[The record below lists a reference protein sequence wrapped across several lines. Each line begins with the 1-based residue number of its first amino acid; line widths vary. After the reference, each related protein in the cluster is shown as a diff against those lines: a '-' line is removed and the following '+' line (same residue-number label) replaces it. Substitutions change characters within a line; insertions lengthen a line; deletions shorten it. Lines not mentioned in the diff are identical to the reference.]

1 MVRAL
6 RNHDDLE
13 DLRRKMPFH
22 AGTLAKGMMILQA
35 FLRDPR
41 PHANS
46 ELSELLG
53 LPRPTVSRL
62 CQTLLEL
69 GYLDLDER
77 SDRYFIGPAAVA
89 IGYPYIVS
97 APLRLQA
104 RPAMQALADQIR
116 GAVSMGVAMDLDVV
130 YLETSAWQRGTLARP
145 DVGAVRAVAET
156 AMGRAWLASLPPRE
170 QATLL
175 RRLRNERPDQMAR
188 CAAGIEA
195 SLAGHAVRG
204 FAVNEGDA
212 GLSVQGVGV
221 ASRLRHGSRRLLF
234 NCALPGT
241 QIHAGDLIKRV
252 GPRLVELVRVCERN
266 AGLA

>member
-35 FLRDPR
+35 FLRDAR

-156 AMGRAWLASLPPRE
+156 AMGRACRRGNRQPCCAACARSGLTRWRAARRASKPRWP
-170 QATLL
+170 A
-175 RRLRNERPDQMAR
+175 MR
-188 CAAGIEA
+188 CA
-195 SLAGHAVRG
+195 
-204 FAVNEGDA
+204 
-212 GLSVQGVGV
+212 GLPSTKATPGS
-221 ASRLRHGSRRLLF
+221 ASRAWASPRGCGTAAGGCCSTARSPALRF
-234 NCALPGT
+234 MPAT
-241 QIHAGDLIKRV
+241 
-252 GPRLVELVRVCERN
+252 
-266 AGLA
+266 